1 MLVLGFKGDKGN
13 KGIKVARVLGF
24 QGATIKDAK
33 GIKGAMV
40 KISSQGQ
47 SVLKKSYKM
56 HLDS

>member
-24 QGATIKDAK
+24 QGATIKDTK